1 MRKIIKKVIIVIVIV
16 ALVGTGVLTKKVYD
30 RIFSTIGRIDHDG
43 IVTINPEDE
52 DFETSASTAPQQTT
66 KEDIA
71 VKIEEHL
78 FPTVEPI
85 NHEPLINILLVGQDQ
100 KEEDTTRQRSDV
112 MMLCSYNT
120 ETNEVHITSFLRDL
134 YVRIPGGYSNN
145 KLNAAYHFGGFRLL
159 YDTLLQ
165 NFGVRIDG
173 GVEIDF
179 HGFVDIVDM
188 LGGVDI
194 YLTAEEA
201 PYVST
206 NSTEGI
212 NHLNGRKAL
221 NYARTRKTDD
231 DFGRTERQRKVLIA
245 LFEKVRNADAETVSD
260 IIDRVLT
267 MVKTDMTDASIASLV
282 AALLPKMS
290 TLKITTHCVPSKGN
304 FMYGYAR
311 GMQVLIPDNEKI
323 RNTIEA
329 EYLPWST
336 ANN

>member
-1 MRKIIKKVIIVIVIV
+1 MKKIIKKVLIVLVVIS
-16 ALVGTGVLTKKVYD
+16 LVGTGVLTKKVYD
-30 RIFSTIGRIDHDG
+30 RIFSTIGRIDHEG

-52 DFETSASTAPQQTT
+52 DFETTSATAPEQTT

-71 VKIEEHL
+71 VKIENHL

-85 NHEPLINILLVGQDQ
+85 NHEPLMNILIVGQDQ
-100 KEEDTTRQRSDV
+100 KAEDTTRQRSDV

-120 ETNEVHITSFLRDL
+120 ETNEVSVTSFLRDL
-134 YVRIPGGYSNN
+134 YVKIPGGYSNN
-145 KLNAAYHFGGFRLL
+145 KLNAAYHFGGFKLL
-159 YDTLLQ
+159 YQTLLD
-165 NFGVRIDG
+165 NFGVKIDG
-173 GVEIDF
+173 GIEIDF
-179 HGFVDIVDM
+179 NGFVDIVDL

-206 NSTEGI
+206 NSVEGI

-231 DFGRTERQRKVLIA
+231 DFGRTERQRKVLVA
-245 LFEKVRNADAETVSD
+245 LFEKIRHADLDAISILLD
-260 IIDRVLT
+260 KALS
-267 MVKTDMTDASIASLV
+267 MVKTDMTDETIASLM
-282 AALLPKMS
+282 ASLLPKVS

-311 GMQVLIPDNEKI
+311 GMQVLIPDNERI

-329 EYLPWST
+329 EYLPK
-336 ANN
+336 